1 LITPEKKDEIIDGD
15 YQGKSKEDISDISKV
30 STGTVFN
37 VVKEHEQEIGKGNR
51 ESIRRLAKFVDKK
64 KIPFEQISNGVKI
77 YSLLKKYKNVDA
89 EKIFSLISKI
99 DKEKNPQDLLEHAS
113 HLMEINKE
121 SGKSYLQTVKEHEQ
135 KSQDLARLTKLTS
148 IKSAELKNLDS
159 QYEAK
164 LKRNDVTAN
173 DLSEYNQTKAELRKY
188 GLSIEES
195 PKKSALVLQ
204 EIGRLE
210 HNPRKI
216 VRILDESE
224 TLNEHIQKK
233 MAIKNKVEEQLI
245 LVQDQLKEAKE
256 ALDSIQSSFRSF
268 IDDIIKVEEIQNKG
282 FETDDLIAVA
292 DAIQKNGFTV
302 NEFLKILNNFEDIT
316 TFMDG
321 LIATK
326 DFLVEEKNSL
336 SLTVDHLKQ
345 EKISLKGINE
355 KLSNVVMA
363 KITKINQDCST
374 LVATNPIRE
383 LYTNSG
389 NPFAVV
395 TITVT
400 FLKKFKEWL
409 EIHIPNP
416 SSIIFKIEDTIK
428 LLEKVMPKI
437 AAR

>member
-1 LITPEKKDEIIDGD
+1 MITTEKKDEIIDLD
-15 YQGKSKEDISDISKV
+15 YQGKSKEEISEISGV

-37 VVKEHEQEIGKGNR
+37 VVKEHEQEIGKGDR
-51 ESIRRLAKFVDKK
+51 ESLRRLAKFVDKK
-64 KIPFEQISNGVKI
+64 KIPFDKISNGVKI

-99 DKEKNPQDLLEHAS
+99 DKEKNPQDLLENAS
-113 HLMEINKE
+113 HLMEINEK

-135 KSQDLARLTKLTS
+135 KTQDLARINKLTQ
-148 IKSAELKNLDS
+148 IKSAEIEDLDN
-159 QYEAK
+159 QYEIK

-195 PKKSALVLQ
+195 PKKSASVLQ

-233 MAIKNKVEEQLI
+233 LAIKNKVEEYLI
-245 LVQDQLKEAKE
+245 LVQNQLKKEKE
-256 ALDSIQSSFRSF
+256 ALEFAKSSFASF
-268 IDDIIKVEEIQNKG
+268 VDDIIKVEKIQKNG
-282 FETDDLIAVA
+282 FKTDDLITVA
-292 DAIQKNGFTV
+292 NVIKKNGFTV
-302 NEFLKILNNFEDIT
+302 NEFVKILNNFEDIT
-316 TFMDG
+316 AFMDG

-326 DFLVEEKNSL
+326 DSIVEEKNSL
-336 SLTVDHLKQ
+336 SENVDHLTK
-345 EKISLKGINE
+345 EKTSLKKINE

-395 TITVT
+395 SITVV
-400 FLKKFKEWL
+400 FLKQFKEWL

-437 AAR
+437 AA

>member
-113 HLMEINKE
+113 HLMEIN
-121 SGKSYLQTVKEHEQ
+121 TVKEHEQ